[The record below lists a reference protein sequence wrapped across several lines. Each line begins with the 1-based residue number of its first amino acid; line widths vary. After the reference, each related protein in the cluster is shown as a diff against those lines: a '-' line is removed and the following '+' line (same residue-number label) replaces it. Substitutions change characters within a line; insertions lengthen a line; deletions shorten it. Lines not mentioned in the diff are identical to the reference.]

1 MFVKS
6 NNEISAS
13 TLPDAPNHSLCS
25 AVVLCA
31 LLNPTNELVGY
42 DVYHGYAI

>member
-1 MFVKS
+1 MFLKS
-6 NNEISAS
+6 NDEITAS
-13 TLPDAPNHSLCS
+13 TLPDAPNHFLYS